1 MKAKFVLLV
10 LLLPI
15 FSTMSV
21 SAQIPTANISI
32 TCDDSMIE
40 VDYLYDTSFEFNP
53 QNSSLICTLSNPTQ
67 YQETVE
73 LNYST
78 TSTDIQANYPVVVN
92 IGGGQDFDF
101 EVTFTIDE
109 NITNSN
115 SMNAL
120 MSINATVTAI
130 QSAPPPNTAK
140 DEVNNIGFSVL
151 NLFESTSLY
160 LHSDENKSIWSSFQM
175 PNYSHHPHNMS
186 EEKDNGVITIDQ
198 KYNVNQVIDRKLTMD
213 VGSEINANF
222 SVYYEGDMDS
232 TDNAGPC
239 TPDNTPTD
247 CDWLN
252 ITIYN
257 ENYILHKHTET
268 PWPAGNWKNIQ
279 LSWVVGE
286 NNATLNGTED
296 MNLTVH
302 ISMKIKGDYQEDI
315 FFASGEPAK
324 FDISNASENDTG
336 YVNFPFTDVYDVN
349 SSTNGSLDSNST
361 QLSITE
367 IGPFRNSVDSYIS
380 PNGTEYPVLFLK
392 ESFHIVATLSQMG
405 GSGLEN
411 KCLNIYIDPDENPIP
426 ITTIQTDENGVIEWF
441 SGDPLQNP
449 SLKGIETTNGKLE
462 GLRTLRVS
470 YEPEQNVTGGCDE
483 DLDSQTS
490 GSYSEVEILVQSRVD
505 IQVVNSWSYF
515 GENAQYEDSQ
525 ITGEVILLRDRLDLV
540 VENEEIIFSRQ
551 YISPNSA
558 DWITDYEN
566 ISTTDELGK
575 AEFNWTFDGKTC
587 SNEPCSGVWRV
598 VAYYPGSFLFAPSQ
612 NNISFEIHTKDS
624 VDSDGDGVSDHL
636 DEFPDDANETHD
648 DDGDGVGNNTDAFPQ
663 DANETMDTDGDG
675 VGDNADVEPDN
686 PDVRY
691 SDDIKVEI
699 SDRSSYI
706 IAGAIVFL
714 ALVILFV
721 RRKQPPI
728 NDTHSQFAYEE
739 SLFKDN

>member
-1 MKAKFVLLV
+1 MKAKFVLL
-10 LLLPI
+10 LLILPI

-21 SAQIPTANISI
+21 SAQIPTAAISM
-32 TCDDSMIE
+32 TCEDSMVEIE
-40 VDYLYDTSFEFNP
+40 YLYDSSYEFNP

-73 LNYST
+73 LNFST
-78 TSTDIQANYPVVVN
+78 TSADIQANYPIEVIV
-92 IGGGQDFDF
+92 GGNQDFDF

-120 MSINATVTAI
+120 MSINATVSAI
-130 QSAPPPNTAK
+130 QNAPPPNTAK
-140 DEVNNIGFSVL
+140 DEVNNIVFSVL
-151 NLFESTSLY
+151 NLFESNSLY

-175 PNYSHHPHNMS
+175 PNYSHHPYDMS
-186 EEKDNGVITIDQ
+186 EEKDQGVITIDQ
-198 KYNVNQVIDRKLTMD
+198 KYNINQVIDRKLTMD

-239 TPDNTPTD
+239 QPSNTPND

-279 LSWVVGE
+279 LSWIVGE
-286 NNATLNGTED
+286 DNATLNGTED

-302 ISMKIKGDYQEDI
+302 ISMKVKGDYNDNAGPGG
-315 FFASGEPAK
+315 FFVEGEPAK

-336 YVNFPFTDVYDVN
+336 FVHFPFTGVYDVN
-349 SSTNGSLDSNST
+349 SSTNGSLDSDGDGV
-361 QLSITE
+361 I
-367 IGPFRNSVDSYIS
+367 
-380 PNGTEYPVLFLK
+380 
-392 ESFHIVATLSQMG
+392 
-405 GSGLEN
+405 
-411 KCLNIYIDPDENPIP
+411 DEN
-426 ITTIQTDENGVIEWF
+426 DDF
-441 SGDPLQNP
+441 
-449 SLKGIETTNGKLE
+449 
-462 GLRTLRVS
+462 
-470 YEPEQNVTGGCDE
+470 
-483 DLDSQTS
+483 
-490 GSYSEVEILVQSRVD
+490 
-505 IQVVNSWSYF
+505 
-515 GENAQYEDSQ
+515 
-525 ITGEVILLRDRLDLV
+525 
-540 VENEEIIFSRQ
+540 
-551 YISPNSA
+551 PN
-558 DWITDYEN
+558 D
-566 ISTTDELGK
+566 
-575 AEFNWTFDGKTC
+575 
-587 SNEPCSGVWRV
+587 SNET
-598 VAYYPGSFLFAPSQ
+598 Q
-612 NNISFEIHTKDS
+612 
-624 VDSDGDGVSDHL
+624 DSDGDGVGDNS
-636 DEFPDDANETHD
+636 DEFPQDGNEIHDDDGDGVGNNTDAFPQDGNETHD

-675 VGDNADVEPDN
+675 VGDNEDVEPDN

-699 SDRSSYI
+699 SEKSSYI

-721 RRKQPPI
+721 RRKQPPM

-739 SLFKDN
+739 SLFKDD